1 VSSVLNRL
9 IAANEQLA
17 ARVRHLEAAEVP
29 VLGSDSL
36 TIASGEITLTSKAP
50 IIRVWLDTESAAAS
64 DDLDTINGGALH
76 TIVILTTTNNT
87 RDVTV
92 KDVTGNIQSAGDFAL
107 NTIADTIVLMKHSTT
122 ATFKWLEL
130 ARSNNG

>member
-50 IIRVWLDTESAAAS
+50 RLSFSLQPIILV
-64 DDLDTINGGALH
+64 
-76 TIVILTTTNNT
+76 
-87 RDVTV
+87 
-92 KDVTGNIQSAGDFAL
+92 
-107 NTIADTIVLMKHSTT
+107 M
-122 ATFKWLEL
+122 
-130 ARSNNG
+130 